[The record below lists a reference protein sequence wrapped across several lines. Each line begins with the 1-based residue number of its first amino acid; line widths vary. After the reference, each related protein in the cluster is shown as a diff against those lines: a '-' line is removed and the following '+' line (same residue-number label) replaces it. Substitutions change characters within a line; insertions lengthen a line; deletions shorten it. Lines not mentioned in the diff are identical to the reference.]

1 MMTEEW
7 FAVVGH
13 DVPLTQGDIIVDC
26 PLLKWRTPENGSSL
40 QPLMAKDEP
49 ISGSAGGFA
58 TTRWSMVLA
67 AGKGASPNAVAAL
80 ATLCQMYWYPLY
92 AFVRRLGHQPADAQ
106 DLTQEFFARLLEKQ
120 YLRVADPER
129 GRFRSFLL
137 SAFKHFL
144 SKERDRTKAR
154 KRGGG
159 RKVLSLD
166 FEAGE
171 SRYSLEPTHEATPEK
186 TYERRWALTL
196 LDQVF
201 TRFHEEFD
209 RTRRRKEFD
218 HLKVY
223 LTGEAT
229 TLSYREA
236 AAELGMTEGAVKV
249 AVHRLRRRY
258 RELVR
263 EEIGQTVAGPED
275 VDEELRR
282 LFAALR
288 SPGA

>member
-1 MMTEEW
+1 
-7 FAVVGH
+7 
-13 DVPLTQGDIIVDC
+13 
-26 PLLKWRTPENGSSL
+26 
-40 QPLMAKDEP
+40 
-49 ISGSAGGFA
+49 
-58 TTRWSMVLA
+58 MVLA
-67 AGKGASPNAVAAL
+67 AGKDAASNADAAL
-80 ATLCQMYWYPLY
+80 AALCQMYWYPLY

-106 DLTQEFFARLLEKQ
+106 DLTQAFFARLLEKH
-120 YLRVADPER
+120 YLRAADPER

-137 SAFKHFL
+137 ASCKHFL
-144 SKERDRTKAR
+144 SKERDRAKAQ

-159 RKVLSLD
+159 RKVLPLD

-171 SRYSLEPTHEATPEK
+171 RRYSLEPTHEATAEK
-186 TYERRWALTL
+186 VYERRWALTL

-201 TRFHEEFD
+201 ARLRNEFD
-209 RTRRRKEFD
+209 RAGKRNEFD

-229 TLSYREA
+229 TLSYRDV

-263 EEIGQTVAGPED
+263 EEIAHTVAGPDE
-275 VDEELRR
+275 VAEELRR

-288 SPGA
+288 PPGP

>member
-1 MMTEEW
+1 
-7 FAVVGH
+7 
-13 DVPLTQGDIIVDC
+13 
-26 PLLKWRTPENGSSL
+26 
-40 QPLMAKDEP
+40 MAKDEP
-49 ISGSAGGFA
+49 ISGAAGGFA

-67 AGKGASPNAVAAL
+67 AGKDAAPDADAAL
-80 ATLCQMYWYPLY
+80 ASLCQTYWYPLY

-106 DLTQEFFARLLEKQ
+106 DLTQEFFARLLEKH
-120 YLRVADPER
+120 YLQAADPER

-137 SAFKHFL
+137 SSFKHFL
-144 SKERDRTKAR
+144 SKERDRAKAR

-159 RKVLSLD
+159 RKVLPLD

-171 SRYSLEPTHEATPEK
+171 SRYSLEPTHEITAEK
-186 TYERRWALTL
+186 VYERRWALTL

-201 TRFHEEFD
+201 ARLRDEFD
-209 RTRRRKEFD
+209 HARKQNEFD

-229 TLSYREA
+229 TLSYRDV

-263 EEIGQTVAGPED
+263 DEIGHTVAGPED

-288 SPGA
+288 SPSP

>member
-1 MMTEEW
+1 M
-7 FAVVGH
+7 
-13 DVPLTQGDIIVDC
+13 
-26 PLLKWRTPENGSSL
+26 RR
-40 QPLMAKDEP
+40 
-49 ISGSAGGFA
+49 SG
-58 TTRWSMVLA
+58 R
-67 AGKGASPNAVAAL
+67 
-80 ATLCQMYWYPLY
+80 
-92 AFVRRLGHQPADAQ
+92 QPADAQ

-120 YLRVADPER
+120 YLRAADPER

-137 SAFKHFL
+137 SSCKHFL
-144 SKERDRTKAR
+144 SKERDRAKAR

-159 RKVLSLD
+159 RKVLPLD

-171 SRYSLEPTHEATPEK
+171 SRYSLEPTHEVTAEK
-186 TYERRWALTL
+186 VYERRWALTL

-201 TRFHEEFD
+201 ARLREEFD
-209 RTRRRKEFD
+209 GARKQKEFD
-218 HLKVY
+218 RLKVY
-223 LTGEAT
+223 LAGEAT
-229 TLSYREA
+229 TPSYREV

-288 SPGA
+288 SPGP

>member
-1 MMTEEW
+1 
-7 FAVVGH
+7 
-13 DVPLTQGDIIVDC
+13 
-26 PLLKWRTPENGSSL
+26 
-40 QPLMAKDEP
+40 MAKKEP
-49 ISGSAGGFA
+49 ISGGVGGFA
-58 TTRWSMVLA
+58 TTHWSMVLA
-67 AGKGASPNAVAAL
+67 AGKGESPDADAAL
-80 ATLCQMYWYPLY
+80 ATLCQRYWYPLY

-120 YLRVADPER
+120 YLRAADPER

-137 SAFKHFL
+137 SAVKHFL
-144 SKERDRTKAR
+144 SKERDRAKAR

-159 RKVLSLD
+159 RKVLPLD

-171 SRYSLEPTHEATPEK
+171 SRYSLEPAHEITAEK
-186 TYERRWALTL
+186 VYERRWALTL

-201 TRFHEEFD
+201 ARLREEFD
-209 RTRRRKEFD
+209 RASKRNEFD
-218 HLKVY
+218 RLKVY

-229 TLSYREA
+229 ALGYRDV

-263 EEIGQTVAGPED
+263 EEIAHTVAGPED

-288 SPGA
+288 SPGP